1 VSESEEFVNKTKQF
15 KKFFFVVCL
24 TSKKKKKIE
33 TQILIRKILNESF
46 TIEKKL
52 CHALNEERGKI
63 FRKN

>member
-1 VSESEEFVNKTKQF
+1 MSESEEFVNKTKQF

-24 TSKKKKKIE
+24 ISKKKKIE